1 VTPIRARDATS
12 GPTLDDYRQVAPAG
26 AVDFLRRL
34 SERVRGRRCVHVSA
48 TRVGGGVA
56 EILHR
61 LVPLLEE
68 LGVRAAWETLPPDEE
83 FAAAGKV
90 LHTTLQGGDEKIGDE
105 VLEAYVEGTRR
116 AARELSLQGD
126 LVEIHDPQPAALV
139 GMRPQEGAWVWRCHA
154 DVSRPQRRA
163 WSFLRQFVVKYD
175 AAVYS
180 LPKFAQRLPI
190 PQFLIYP
197 SIDPLSDKN
206 RELPAAE
213 VDRILGRL
221 GVPQD
226 KPILLQVSRFDR
238 FKDPLGV
245 IEAYR
250 IVKRREEC
258 RLVLVGGGESDDPEG
273 EALESEVREA
283 ASHDPDIHVLELP
296 PEARVEVNAL
306 QRAATVV
313 LQKSTKE
320 GFGLAVAEAM
330 WKAKPVVGGFAGGI
344 TMQIIYDVTGYTVN
358 SVEGAAFRVRQLLG
372 DAALREKIGRDARE
386 YVRHNFLVTRHLG
399 DLLALM
405 AIMCRR

>member
-1 VTPIRARDATS
+1 VSAPPPPEPS
-12 GPTLDDYRQVAPAG
+12 GPPLEEYREVAPPG
-26 AVDFLRRL
+26 TVDFLRRL
-34 SERVRGRRCVHVSA
+34 SERVRGRRLLHVSA
-48 TRVGGGVA
+48 TRAGGGVA

-61 LVPLLEE
+61 LVPLLQDV
-68 LGVRAAWETLPPDEE
+68 GVKARWETLPADDA
-83 FAAAGKV
+83 FLAVGTL
-90 LHTTLQGGDEKIGDE
+90 LHRTLQGADDKLGDEE
-105 VLEAYVEGTRR
+105 LAAYAEGTRR
-116 AARELSLQGD
+116 SARDLSLHGD
-126 LVEIHDPQPAALV
+126 MVIIHDPPPAGLV
-139 GMRPQEGAWVWRCHA
+139 EVRPQEGVWVWRCHA

-190 PQFLIYP
+190 PQFLITP

-206 RELPAAE
+206 RELSRVE
-213 VDRILGRL
+213 VDRTLERL

-245 IEAYR
+245 IDAYR
-250 IVKRREEC
+250 IVKKRDDC
-258 RLVLVGGGESDDPEG
+258 RLVLVGGGETDDPEG
-273 EALESEVREA
+273 EALEGEVREA
-283 ASHDPDIHVLELP
+283 ASHDRDIHVLELP

-320 GFGLAVAEAM
+320 GCGLTVAEAM
-330 WKAKPVVGGFAGGI
+330 WKGKPVVGGFAGGI

-358 SVEGAAFRVRQLLG
+358 SVEGAAFRIRQLLG
-372 DAALREKIGRDARE
+372 DPALREQIGRDARE
-386 YVRHNFLVTRHLG
+386 YVRHNFLITRHLG
-399 DLLALM
+399 DELALM
-405 AIMCRR
+405 AIMLRG